1 MNERQAM
8 EAGLRYTGMS
18 CGRFDDKRRKEYQAR
33 AKAVRAY
40 GIRIVQ
46 VRNSWGYIDWYA
58 DEDYYKYRDAASYEY
73 RLANAES
80 RRQEARRR
88 YEQAMADIEEDV
100 KEANEALD
108 YLRSKYGDVPHV
120 GSDGK

>member
-18 CGRFDDKRRKEYQAR
+18 CGRYDDKKLKEYQAR
-33 AKAVRAY
+33 AKAIRAY

-46 VRNSWGYIDWYA
+46 VTNSRGWTDWYA
-58 DEDYYKYRDAASYEY
+58 DEDYSKYRDAAGYEY
-73 RLANAES
+73 RLANAEA

-88 YEQAMADIEEDV
+88 YDQAIADIEEDV
-100 KEANEALD
+100 KEANEALE
-108 YLRSKYGDVPHV
+108 YLKKKYGKIPSGTV
-120 GSDGK
+120 

>member
-33 AKAVRAY
+33 AKAIRAY

-46 VRNSWGYIDWYA
+46 VANSSGWTDWYA
-58 DEDYYKYRDAASYEY
+58 DEDYSKYCDAAMYKHRLATAEDRKAEALRKYR
-73 RLANAES
+73 
-80 RRQEARRR
+80 
-88 YEQAMADIEEDV
+88 QALADIEEDV
-100 KEANEALD
+100 QEANEALG
-108 YLRSKYGDVPHV
+108 YLKAKYGDLPP
-120 GSDGK
+120 SAK